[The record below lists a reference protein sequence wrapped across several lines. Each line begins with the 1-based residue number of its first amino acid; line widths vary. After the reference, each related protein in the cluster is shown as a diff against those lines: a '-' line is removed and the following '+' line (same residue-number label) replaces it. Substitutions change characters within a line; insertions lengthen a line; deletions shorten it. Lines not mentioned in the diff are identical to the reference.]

1 MPDLKETT
9 TIRAE
14 LEQYIRREGITIS
27 KFGENTGINAGTI
40 SAIINGNR
48 PIAMLLLD
56 RIAAGMGLEEGS
68 LYELYIDEFIR
79 NTAPNWRRVRPFLH
93 RCAELNKLDCIKQV
107 VEFMMDY
114 LIYAPALFETAEEL
128 FSEGKFEAAAI
139 IYKNVSESEKYQH
152 SERLALCQY
161 RLFTIAVGDD
171 QDENLWAATHF
182 ESFVE
187 RLGEA
192 DQLDALKD
200 LANTYAS
207 LRRWD
212 KVEWLA
218 EKMGH
223 RANVQYEQK
232 YGNTRKPER
241 GKEPKGPLFMYI
253 VYSYVLRAGVCD
265 ERGDYQKALEYVSL
279 YSDLSWVQE
288 DTEEARRLKDQCS
301 NWAEANGY
309 LYQLMS
315 GSLDVIPQYV
325 DYLERNEGEI
335 LVGLLKIMVAANRY
349 DFNVDH
355 VLQRFEK
362 QIAAFADQH
371 VKVGT
376 YTEQMS
382 ADLYARFL
390 AEMAC
395 YDLNKHRYTKGMKF
409 LLESLSYSV
418 VLNGNP
424 VTIKCVGLF
433 EKYRHNAS
441 SEDKEEY
448 KNLLGEVEYFHDK
461 KARFFS
467 AGI

>member
-68 LYELYIDEFIR
+68 LYELYIEEFIR
-79 NTAPNWRRVRPFLH
+79 NSAPNWRRVRPFLY
-93 RCAELNKLDCIKQV
+93 RCAELNKLDCIEQV

-128 FSEGKFEAAAI
+128 FREGKFAAAAI

-182 ESFVE
+182 ESFVD
-187 RLGEA
+187 RLGEV
-192 DQLDALKD
+192 DQLDGLKD
-200 LANTYAS
+200 LANTYVS

-212 KVEWLA
+212 KVDVLA
-218 EKMGH
+218 DKMCR
-223 RANVQYEQK
+223 RAKVQYEQK
-232 YGNTRKPER
+232 YGKTRKAER
-241 GKEPKGPLFMYI
+241 GKETKGPLFMYI
-253 VYSYVLRAGVCD
+253 VYSYVLRAGICD
-265 ERGDYQKALEYVSL
+265 ERGDYEKALEYVSL
-279 YSDLSWVQE
+279 YADLSWVQE
-288 DTEEARRLKDQCS
+288 DTEEARRLKAQCS

-315 GSLDVIPQYV
+315 GKLDVIPQYV
-325 DYLERNEGEI
+325 AYLERNEGEI
-335 LVGLLKIMVAANRY
+335 LMGLFKIMLAANRY
-349 DFNVDH
+349 EFNVDD

-362 QIAAFADQH
+362 QIAAFADH
-371 VKVGT
+371 HTKVGT
-376 YTEQMS
+376 YTEQVS

-390 AEMAC
+390 AELAC
-395 YDLNKHRYTKGMKF
+395 YDLDNKRYAKGMKF

-433 EKYRHNAS
+433 EKFRHTAS
-441 SEDKEEY
+441 PEETEEY
-448 KNLLGEVEYFHDK
+448 KNLLREVDHFNDK
-461 KARFFS
+461 KDRFFS
-467 AGI
+467 ARV